1 MSKHK
6 VDTYF
11 DSFVSSATFPSK
23 AEWKVIVRS
32 SVKTTEEV
40 NLNYNS
46 NDPKLECFSNVYGK
60 YMRTHPIWSLENI
73 TKGNRKYLR
82 DFAKL
87 NGVLK
92 TQIIKNCVYCNK
104 HFSDYLN
111 HYMHNCT
118 KYEDTREHFWTA
130 VINEFSVNFCVYL
143 YNLSDSEITQI
154 IFGQTP
160 TIKMPCTEQIAFLK
174 VSAEI
179 WQILT
184 YERELIFY

>member
-6 VDTYF
+6 VDHYF

-46 NDPKLECFSNVYGK
+46 NDLKLERFSNVYGK
-60 YMRTHPIWSLENI
+60 YMHIHPIWSLENI

-87 NGVLK
+87 NGV
-92 TQIIKNCVYCNK
+92 
-104 HFSDYLN
+104 
-111 HYMHNCT
+111 
-118 KYEDTREHFWTA
+118 
-130 VINEFSVNFCVYL
+130 
-143 YNLSDSEITQI
+143 
-154 IFGQTP
+154 
-160 TIKMPCTEQIAFLK
+160 
-174 VSAEI
+174 
-179 WQILT
+179 
-184 YERELIFY
+184 